1 MKLTWNAQEVDQEET
16 TNQKSLEYGTA
27 VLKKN
32 PQSYVRHGSRSKTPG
47 RSKIRGDV
55 SGKNNMDSQ
64 HAKYVQEREEY
75 EDFVDQYYDYAKMM
89 VDGNQNLMSFLNNP
103 EADEQL
109 VDIEHQDDQELSK
122 TISPDMQM
130 TPVLTRSNSQEKIRS
145 FAAIPNLNQN
155 KPTFD
160 NLDQ

>member
-1 MKLTWNAQEVDQEET
+1 
-16 TNQKSLEYGTA
+16 
-27 VLKKN
+27 
-32 PQSYVRHGSRSKTPG
+32 
-47 RSKIRGDV
+47 
-55 SGKNNMDSQ
+55 MDSQ